1 MGGLMPSLETI
12 FSAAIKIL
20 VILLTSAFVYRFVS
34 VFLLK
39 IVRLKTKNHRDES
52 ATRLAV
58 SRRRTYTLN
67 SLLQNI
73 LKYFLFFVAGSL
85 ILDAMGINLLPVV
98 AGAGVVGL
106 ALGFGAQG
114 FVKDLLAGFSVIFED
129 QYVVGDFVVLVCPP
143 SEISGI
149 VEEIGLRITKIR
161 DLDGSLFYVQNGSI
175 VSVKRFVGGQVIFN
189 IDIFLPPTINEVSV
203 QRIIIDVGNEIAK
216 EQPFIFGT
224 PKLQEFLSL
233 NNLSIARV
241 KVAVVPSGE
250 WVIED
255 IAKKRITSTLKNE
268 LQLLHEVVSVH
279 YKINEDALTKY
290 KTSSLL

>member
-1 MGGLMPSLETI
+1 MGRLMPSLETI
-12 FSAAIKIL
+12 FSVSLKTLI
-20 VILLTSAFVYRFVS
+20 ILLISILIYRFVS

-39 IVRLKTKNHRDES
+39 IVRLKTKNHKDES

-58 SRRRTYTLN
+58 SRKRTYTLN

-85 ILDAMGINLLPVV
+85 ILDTMGINLLPLI
-98 AGAGVVGL
+98 AGAGIVGV
-106 ALGFGAQG
+106 ALGFGAQS
-114 FVKDLLAGFSVIFED
+114 FVRDFLAGFSIIFED

-143 SEISGI
+143 SEINGV

-161 DLDGSLFYVQNGSI
+161 SLDGSLFYVQNGSI
-175 VSVKRFVGGQVIFN
+175 VSIKRFVGGQVVFN
-189 IDIFLPPTINEVSV
+189 IDVFLPPKINEVSV
-203 QRIIIDVGNEIAK
+203 QRIIIDVGNEIVK
-216 EQPFIFGT
+216 EQPFIFGP

-233 NNLSIARV
+233 NNLSIARI
-241 KVAVVPSGE
+241 KVVVVPSGE

-255 IAKKRITSTLKNE
+255 IAKKRITDTLKNE

-279 YKINEDALTKY
+279 YKINEDALAKY
-290 KTSSLL
+290 KTSFLL

>member
-1 MGGLMPSLETI
+1 MPSLETI
-12 FSAAIKIL
+12 FSVSLKTLI
-20 VILLTSAFVYRFVS
+20 ILLISILIYRFVS

-39 IVRLKTKNHRDES
+39 IVRLKTKNHKDES

-58 SRRRTYTLN
+58 SRKRTYTLN

-85 ILDAMGINLLPVV
+85 ILDTMGINLLPLI
-98 AGAGVVGL
+98 AGAGIVGV
-106 ALGFGAQG
+106 ALGFGAQS
-114 FVKDLLAGFSVIFED
+114 FVRDFLAGFSIIFED

-143 SEISGI
+143 SEINGV

-161 DLDGSLFYVQNGSI
+161 SLDGSLFYVQNGSI
-175 VSVKRFVGGQVIFN
+175 VSIKRFVGGQVVFN
-189 IDIFLPPTINEVSV
+189 IDVFLPPKINEVSV
-203 QRIIIDVGNEIAK
+203 QRIIIDVGNEIVK
-216 EQPFIFGT
+216 EQPFIFGP

-233 NNLSIARV
+233 NNLSIARI
-241 KVAVVPSGE
+241 KVVVVPSGE

-255 IAKKRITSTLKNE
+255 IAKKRITDTLKNE

-279 YKINEDALTKY
+279 YKINEDALAKY
-290 KTSSLL
+290 KTSFLL